1 MCALETGVQTC
12 ALPISDGARRGL
24 ARSDPQERTG
34 ADKVAVGK
42 QRMAGDD
49 ALQDREAPLDDDA
62 PELQQ
67 RGGRQLVG
75 RRGLALADALQRLL
89 RRLEAP
95 AQAVLFRAC
104 LALRLKLFLE
114 LPGHGFHPSNS
125 EEHKSALPDLMHI

>member
-1 MCALETGVQTC
+1 MPA
-12 ALPISDGARRGL
+12 ADGARRGL
-24 ARSDPQERTG
+24 ARSDPQEKTG

-75 RRGLALADALQRLL
+75 RRGLALADALQPLL
-89 RRLEAP
+89 RRLQAP
-95 AQAVLFRAC
+95 AHAGLLDRKGVGSGKRVDVRVA
-104 LALRLKLFLE
+104 RGGSRIRKK
-114 LPGHGFHPSNS
+114 N
-125 EEHKSALPDLMHI
+125 KKRKN

>member
-1 MCALETGVQTC
+1 
-12 ALPISDGARRGL
+12 
-24 ARSDPQERTG
+24 
-34 ADKVAVGK
+34 
-42 QRMAGDD
+42 MAGDD

-95 AQAVLFRAC
+95 AQAVLFRAGP
-104 LALRLKLFLE
+104 ALRPKLFLA
-114 LPGHGFHPSNS
+114 LPGPGFPPSLRTRRPALL
-125 EEHKSALPDLMHI
+125 ALPPPAGSEPPPARSLPTPPPRAPRRASQRRTPWHQTPTRALPT